1 MPKQGNNWTSVRLDR
16 TLLVEAA
23 HDISGRRP
31 RTPPLALPV
40 LVDDWIPIE
49 DLARVVMRGGGL
61 RFIGGRSTGSRPRVR
76 SPRLLVSDLT
86 LLSRNLR
93 ACFSNRLSA
102 SKRLIRTLDD
112 SCLLD

>member
-49 DLARVVMRGGGL
+49 DLARVVNRGAEALDLSEVEAQVHDHGCGAPASWC
-61 RFIGGRSTGSRPRVR
+61 RISR
-76 SPRLLVSDLT
+76 
-86 LLSRNLR
+86 
-93 ACFSNRLSA
+93 
-102 SKRLIRTLDD
+102 
-112 SCLLD
+112 CLAEI